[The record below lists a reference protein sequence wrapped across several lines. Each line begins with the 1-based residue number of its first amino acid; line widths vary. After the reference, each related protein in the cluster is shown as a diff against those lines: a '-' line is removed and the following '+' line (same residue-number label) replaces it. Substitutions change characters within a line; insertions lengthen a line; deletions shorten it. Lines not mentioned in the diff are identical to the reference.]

1 MDVRLVDEP
10 PADADIV
17 CTPVFADRLAE
28 PPTDLAG
35 FADVAGFVAACGF
48 TAEPGET
55 LAFPGVVA
63 GGSRQ
68 PRLVYGV
75 GASDA
80 LDVAVLRRA
89 AAGVA
94 RATRRHPHVSV
105 HLPAL
110 PPRYTVGAAVEGFR
124 LGGYPF
130 PRYRA
135 QAHPA
140 RTERPAVSTPTPAD
154 ATEATEAT
162 EALRRAGRVADAVEL
177 ARDLGNEPGG
187 ILTPVAFADR
197 MVDVAAERGLSCT
210 VWDERRIADE
220 RLGGLLGVSRGS
232 TQPPRLVIV
241 THEPS
246 QPAGSVA
253 LVGKGV
259 TFDAGGLSLKP
270 NKMMLPMKID
280 MAGAAA
286 VFAAMSAL
294 PALGC
299 PVRVAGYLPLTDN
312 MPGGDATRLG
322 DVLRIRNG
330 TTVEVRNADAE
341 GRLMLADAL
350 ALAAES
356 GPDAIVDI
364 ATLTGALSMAV
375 GNRFAGLAGSHAGW
389 TEQVGAAAARAGEP
403 VWPLP
408 IDADRKELRSKIA
421 DLVNVNGRPSGQS
434 SLAALFLRQFVPAG
448 IPWAH
453 LDINGPAFSDED
465 DGELTAGAT
474 GFGVRTLLELLC
486 NPAPVRP

>member
-1 MDVRLVDEP
+1 MDVRLVGEP
-10 PADADIV
+10 PADAGIV
-17 CTPVFADRLAE
+17 CIPVFADRL
-28 PPTDLAG
+28 TDPLPGLAG

-55 LAFPGVVA
+55 LAFPGLA
-63 GGSRQ
+63 SGRSRQ
-68 PRLVYGV
+68 PRLVFGV

-80 LDVAVLRRA
+80 LDAAVLRRA
-89 AAGVA
+89 AAAVA
-94 RATRRHPHVSV
+94 RATSRYRHVALQ
-105 HLPAL
+105 LPA
-110 PPRYTVGAAVEGFR
+110 PGDRYTVGAAVEGFR
-124 LGGYPF
+124 LGGYRF
-130 PRYRA
+130 TRYRTEA
-135 QAHPA
+135 QPTQ
-140 RTERPAVSTPTPAD
+140 TERLDVIAAPAD
-154 ATEATEAT
+154 AADATHAT
-162 EALRRAGRVADAVEL
+162 DTLRRAGRVADAVEL

-187 ILTPVAFADR
+187 ILTPMAFADR
-197 MVDVAAERGLSCT
+197 MVDVAAGRGLSCT

-246 QPAGSVA
+246 RPVGAVA

-286 VFAAMSAL
+286 VFAAMTAL
-294 PALGC
+294 PGLGC
-299 PVRVAGYLPLTDN
+299 PARVDGYLPLTDN

-356 GPDAIVDI
+356 GPDAIVDV

-375 GNRFAGLAGSHAGW
+375 GSRFAGLAGSHTGW

-408 IDADRKELRSKIA
+408 IDDADRKELRSKIA
-421 DLVNVNGRPSGQS
+421 DLVNVNGRPNGQS